1 MRGIGHNILGVE
13 PRKLRLVR
21 RQLDH
26 APEEA
31 ALWVG
36 RVRRD
41 VERPLAR
48 VQALDDVQAGLVDGA
63 LGLLGVFE
71 RDADLVAQLGPLVAL
86 EVLLGLGEV
95 VLEQVEEGV
104 VVGLGDARVVQQQG
118 AVCDEGGGGARTFG
132 LDGGR
137 GGGVVEI
144 DVEVDDGEV
153 HGEILRL

>member
-1 MRGIGHNILGVE
+1 MRGIGHNVLCVE

-21 RQLDH
+21 RQFDH

-63 LGLLGVFE
+63 LGFLGVFE
-71 RDADLVAQLGPLVAL
+71 RDADLVAQLGSLVAL

-104 VVGLGDARVVQQQG
+104 VVGFGDARVVQQQS
-118 AVCDEGGGGARTFG
+118 AVCDEGGGGAGAFG

-137 GGGVVEI
+137 
-144 DVEVDDGEV
+144 
-153 HGEILRL
+153 

>member
-1 MRGIGHNILGVE
+1 MRGVGHNVLGVE
-13 PRKLRLVR
+13 LRKLRLVR

-48 VQALDDVQAGLVDGA
+48 VQAPDDVQAGLVDGA
-63 LGLLGVFE
+63 FGLLGVFE
-71 RDADLVAQLGPLVAL
+71 RDADLVAQLGALVAL

-95 VLEQVEEGV
+95 VLHQVEEGV
-104 VVGLGDARVVQQQG
+104 VAGFADARVV
-118 AVCDEGGGGARTFG
+118 
-132 LDGGR
+132 
-137 GGGVVEI
+137 
-144 DVEVDDGEV
+144 
-153 HGEILRL
+153 